1 LVNDSCFYQENN
13 YEGISNDIL
22 TGSYGIDVFDY
33 GFKNAGNDTIT
44 DFTIGNTK
52 TDHGADIINLTIS
65 NQISQQISSIGN
77 IV

>member
-52 TDHGADIINLTIS
+52 IW
-65 NQISQQISSIGN
+65 
-77 IV
+77 